1 MHGTQALCS
10 RHMSATARRSKSASV
25 LLISL
30 PGLAILL
37 SLLVWIVAV
46 SRSGFWADDFLNVT
60 RYSHSFGDLL
70 NDRSNTGKYTL
81 NFFWALGTLAFGAGS
96 AIPFVILNTLVF
108 AVGLVIWLRVG
119 TKARWSAPAAW
130 WIGGLFISTAAWLPT
145 ALWSTN
151 ITHSCGFFAL
161 GAGLWAH
168 EQCVRAPTTRST
180 ALWSLVGG
188 LAWTFA
194 IVSNLLYLGL
204 LVIAVYCGFHQ
215 VLKLRRLG
223 VEVVR
228 ATAAVGTWNLLI
240 PILYFVTVAY
250 PATVASSVYTN
261 SGLHFVHGN
270 FDFYKETLA
279 PTGILI
285 AVYVG
290 VVVLAF
296 GGGIAAARRRDW
308 FPIALLVAAV
318 ATTIPALV
326 QSLQQDIHYVA
337 MPLLLVFSSLLS
349 GMRPVLAVRREQLA
363 WLRYA
368 LLFAAVVAL
377 ALLFN
382 QGSTERSYF
391 VRSPYGSSLM
401 AFRSEVTSLT
411 PENSIICASFNLTP
425 QYQEAFIAE
434 MSAYRVFL
442 VPPINAS
449 QAYLTS
455 IGEPCPASGPI
466 VHITV
471 GLNSHGDFV
480 ASS

>member
-1 MHGTQALCS
+1 
-10 RHMSATARRSKSASV
+10 MSTSAQRSKSALI

-30 PGLAILL
+30 PALAILL
-37 SLLVWIVAV
+37 NLLVWIVAV

-60 RYSHSFGDLL
+60 RYAHSLGDLL
-70 NDRSNTGKYTL
+70 NDRLNTGKYTL
-81 NFFWALGTLAFGAGS
+81 NFFWALGTVAFGAGS

-108 AVGLVIWLRVG
+108 AAGLVIWLRVG
-119 TKARWSAPAAW
+119 TKARWSNPGAW
-130 WIGGLFISTAAWLPT
+130 WIGGLFIATAAWLPT

-180 ALWSLVGG
+180 VLWSLLGG
-188 LAWTFA
+188 MAWTFA

-223 VEVVR
+223 VETVR
-228 ATAAVGTWNLLI
+228 ATAAAGTWNLLI
-240 PILYFVTVAY
+240 PILYFVTIAY

-285 AVYVG
+285 ALYVG
-290 VVVLAF
+290 VVMLAL
-296 GGGIAAARRRDW
+296 GCGIVEARRRDW
-308 FPIALLVAAV
+308 FPITLLAAAA
-318 ATTIPALV
+318 ATTAPALV
-326 QSLQQDIHYVA
+326 QSHQQDIHYVA
-337 MPLLLVFSSLLS
+337 MPLLLVFSSLIS
-349 GMRPVLAVRREQLA
+349 GIRPLLTDRREQLA
-363 WLRYA
+363 RLRYP
-368 LLFAAVVAL
+368 LFLAAVVAL

-391 VRSPYGSSLM
+391 VRSPYGSSLT
-401 AFRSEVTSLT
+401 AFRSEVASLT
-411 PENSIICASFNLTP
+411 PENSIICTSFNLTP

-442 VPPINAS
+442 VPPINAY

-466 VHITV
+466 VRIV
-471 GLNSHGDFV
+471 VSLNAHGNFV
-480 ASS
+480 ASG

>member
-1 MHGTQALCS
+1 
-10 RHMSATARRSKSASV
+10 MSASVQRSKSALV
-25 LLISL
+25 LLIAL

-37 SLLVWIVAV
+37 NLLAWIVAV

-60 RYSHSFGDLL
+60 RYSHSLGDLL
-70 NDRSNTGKYTL
+70 NDRANTGKYTL
-81 NFFWALGTLAFGAGS
+81 NLFWALGTLAFGAGS
-96 AIPFVILNTLVF
+96 AVPFIILNTLVF
-108 AVGLVIWLRVG
+108 AAGLVIWLRVG
-119 TKARWSAPAAW
+119 TRARWSVPAAW
-130 WIGGLFISTAAWLPT
+130 WIGGLFIATAAWLPT

-168 EQCVRAPTTRST
+168 ERSLRASTTRST
-180 ALWSLVGG
+180 LLWSLLGG

-223 VEVVR
+223 VETIR
-228 ATAAVGTWNLLI
+228 ATAAVGTWSLLI
-240 PILYFVTVAY
+240 PILYFVTIAY
-250 PATVASSVYTN
+250 PATVASSAYTN

-279 PTGILI
+279 PTDILI
-285 AVYVG
+285 TAYVG
-290 VVVLAF
+290 VVILAL
-296 GGGIAAARRRDW
+296 GCGILGARRRDW
-308 FPIALLVAAV
+308 FPITLLVAAV
-318 ATTIPALV
+318 ATTAPALL
-326 QSLQQDIHYVA
+326 QSQQQDIHYVA
-337 MPLLLVFSSLLS
+337 MPLLLVFSSLMS
-349 GMRPVLAVRREQLA
+349 GMRPVLTDRREQLA
-363 WLRYA
+363 RLRYP
-368 LLFAAVVAL
+368 LLLAAAVAL

-382 QGSTERSYF
+382 QGSIERSYF

-401 AFRSEVTSLT
+401 AFRSEVASLT

-434 MSAYRVFL
+434 MSAYRAFL
-442 VPPINAS
+442 VPPINAY

-466 VHITV
+466 VHIVV
-471 GLNSHGDFV
+471 GLNAHGDFV
-480 ASS
+480 ASG